1 MDEFNHN
8 PRPDEDGRPPVY
20 ANAAGDQEQALRGC
34 EQREASVLWAGPGG
48 RLVNLIGPD

>member
-1 MDEFNHN
+1 MKTA
-8 PRPDEDGRPPVY
+8 GALKVGPPVY
-20 ANAAGDQEQALRGC
+20 ANAAGDQEPALRGC